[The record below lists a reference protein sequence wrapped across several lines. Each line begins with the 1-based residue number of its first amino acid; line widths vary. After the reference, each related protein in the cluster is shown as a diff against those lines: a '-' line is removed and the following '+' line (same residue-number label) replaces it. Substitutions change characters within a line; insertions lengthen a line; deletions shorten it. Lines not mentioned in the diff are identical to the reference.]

1 MSDNACI
8 IHKDDNGNKE
18 SPHLRWVPPS
28 YNGDIISGVAYD
40 NNKVNFLKSA
50 LFEMGD

>member
-1 MSDNACI
+1 M
-8 IHKDDNGNKE
+8 KK
-18 SPHLRWVPPS
+18 
-28 YNGDIISGVAYD
+28 IISMILVICLLTVSTVWTASAYD

>member
-8 IHKDDNGNKE
+8 IHKDD
-18 SPHLRWVPPS
+18 
-28 YNGDIISGVAYD
+28 NGDIISGVAYD

>member
-8 IHKDDNGNKE
+8 IHKE

-28 YNGDIISGVAYD
+28 YNGDIISASAYD